1 MTTKDLAHFQTI
13 LEARQT
19 ELKELLRDR
28 EVVAV
33 NLSADMLDQIQN
45 AQERDMAM
53 GNLERGSARLLEVRS
68 ALRRIQLGTFGICAD
83 CEEDISMKRLA
94 AVPWTTSCLSCREA
108 ADRSQSLTPEVIE
121 EPFPNAA

>member
-1 MTTKDLAHFQTI
+1 VTTKDLAHFQTI
-13 LEARQT
+13 LEARET

-108 ADRSQSLTPEVIE
+108 ADRSESLTPNEIE

>member
-1 MTTKDLAHFQTI
+1 MTTKELEHFRTI
-13 LEARQT
+13 LEARET

-28 EVVAV
+28 EVIAV

-83 CEEDISMKRLA
+83 CEEEISMKRLA
-94 AVPWTTSCLSCREA
+94 AVPSTTSCLACREA
-108 ADRSQSLTPEVIE
+108 ADRSQSPTPNTIDES
-121 EPFPNAA
+121 FSNAA

>member
-1 MTTKDLAHFQTI
+1 MTTKELTHFRTV
-13 LEARQT
+13 LEARET

-28 EVVAV
+28 EVIAV

-53 GNLERGSARLLEVRS
+53 GHLERGSARLLEVRS

-83 CEEDISMKRLA
+83 CEEEISMKRLA
-94 AVPWTTSCLSCREA
+94 AVPWTTSCLACREA
-108 ADRSQSLTPEVIE
+108 ADRSQSPSPNVIG
-121 EPFPNAA
+121 EPFSNAA

>member
-1 MTTKDLAHFQTI
+1 MTTKELTPFRTV
-13 LEARQT
+13 LEARET

-28 EVVAV
+28 EVIAV
-33 NLSADMLDQIQN
+33 NLNADMLDQIQN

-83 CEEDISMKRLA
+83 CEEEISMKRLA
-94 AVPWTTSCLSCREA
+94 AVPWATSCLACREA
-108 ADRSQSLTPEVIE
+108 ADRGQSLTPNVIG
-121 EPFPNAA
+121 EPFSNAA